1 MVMPVHLFTY
11 LMRSVW
17 PLRLFYRPTIALRK
31 ALGFYLSALAAL
43 AMLSTPAHGLMGMQ
57 QARAVTLCTAQG
69 MMTVWM
75 NEADTQADHDFNDLK
90 LKASQQ
96 CLSCLIHLP
105 NVSPPTHTPSFS
117 FVPTQHHVALE
128 PSVVDI
134 ATPQWRWVSPRA
146 PPLSL
151 NNRFAS

>member
-1 MVMPVHLFTY
+1 MVMTVHLFTY
-11 LMRSVW
+11 LMRPAW
-17 PLRLFYRPTIALRK
+17 PLRLFYRPAIVLRK
-31 ALGFYLSALAAL
+31 TLGFYLSVLAAL
-43 AMLSTPAHGLMGMQ
+43 TMLSTPAHGLIGTQ

-75 NEADTQADHDFNDLK
+75 DETDHQAGHDFADLK

-105 NVSPPTHTPSFS
+105 NIAPPAHASALS
-117 FVPTQHHVALE
+117 FVPTQHHAALE

-134 ATPQWRWVSPRA
+134 ATPQWRWASPRA
-146 PPLSL
+146 PPV
-151 NNRFAS
+151 

>member
-1 MVMPVHLFTY
+1 MCPA
-11 LMRSVW
+11 W
-17 PLRLFYRPTIALRK
+17 PLRLLYRPAIVLRK
-31 ALGFYLSALAAL
+31 TLGFYLSVLAVL
-43 AMLSTPAHGLMGMQ
+43 TMLSTPAHGLMSLQ

-75 NEADTQADHDFNDLK
+75 DEADHQAGQDFGDLK

-105 NVSPPTHTPSFS
+105 NVAPPTHASTLS
-117 FVPTQHHVALE
+117 FVPTQHHAALE

-134 ATPQWRWVSPRA
+134 ATPQWRWANPRA
-146 PPLSL
+146 PPFSL
-151 NNRFAS
+151 NDRFAS

>member
-1 MVMPVHLFTY
+1 MVMTVHLFTY
-11 LMRSVW
+11 LMRPAW
-17 PLRLFYRPTIALRK
+17 PLRLFYHPALALRK
-31 ALGFYLSALAAL
+31 TLGFYLSVLALL
-43 AMLSTPAHGLMGMQ
+43 TMLSTPAHGLIGTQ

-75 NEADTQADHDFNDLK
+75 NETDHQAGHDFADLK

-105 NVSPPTHTPSFS
+105 NIAPPAHASALS
-117 FVPTQHHVALE
+117 FVPTQHHAALE

-134 ATPQWRWVSPRA
+134 ATPQWRWASPRA
-146 PPLSL
+146 PPV
-151 NNRFAS
+151 

>member
-1 MVMPVHLFTY
+1 MLPI
-11 LMRSVW
+11 W
-17 PLRLFYRPTIALRK
+17 PLRLFDHPALALRK
-31 ALGFYLSALAAL
+31 TLGFYLSVLALL
-43 AMLSTPAHGLMGMQ
+43 TMLSTPAHGLIGTQ

-75 NEADTQADHDFNDLK
+75 DEADHQAGHDFADLK

-105 NVSPPTHTPSFS
+105 NIAPPAHASALS
-117 FVPTQHHVALE
+117 FVPTQHHAALE

-134 ATPQWRWVSPRA
+134 ATPQWRWASPRA
-146 PPLSL
+146 PPV
-151 NNRFAS
+151 

>member
-1 MVMPVHLFTY
+1 
-11 LMRSVW
+11 MRPIW
-17 PLRLFYRPTIALRK
+17 PLRLFDHPALTLRK
-31 ALGFYLSALAAL
+31 TLGFYLSVLALL
-43 AMLSTPAHGLMGMQ
+43 TMLSTPAHGLIGTQ

-75 NEADTQADHDFNDLK
+75 DETDHQAGHDFADLK

-105 NVSPPTHTPSFS
+105 NIAPPAHASALS
-117 FVPTQHHVALE
+117 FVPTQHHAALE

-134 ATPQWRWVSPRA
+134 ATPQWRWASPRA
-146 PPLSL
+146 PPV
-151 NNRFAS
+151 

>member
-1 MVMPVHLFTY
+1 
-11 LMRSVW
+11 MRPIW
-17 PLRLFYRPTIALRK
+17 PLRLFDHPALALRK
-31 ALGFYLSALAAL
+31 TLGFYLSLLALL
-43 AMLSTPAHGLMGMQ
+43 TMLSTPAHGLIGAQ

-75 NEADTQADHDFNDLK
+75 DEADHQAGHDFADLK

-105 NVSPPTHTPSFS
+105 NIAPPAHASALS
-117 FVPTQHHVALE
+117 FVPTQHHAALE

-134 ATPQWRWVSPRA
+134 ATPQWRWASPRA
-146 PPLSL
+146 PPV
-151 NNRFAS
+151 

>member
-1 MVMPVHLFTY
+1 MCPA
-11 LMRSVW
+11 W
-17 PLRLFYRPTIALRK
+17 PLRLPYRPAIVLRK
-31 ALGFYLSALAAL
+31 TLGFYLSVLAVL
-43 AMLSTPAHGLMGMQ
+43 TMLSTPAHGLMSLQ

-75 NEADTQADHDFNDLK
+75 DEADHQAGQDFGDLK

-105 NVSPPTHTPSFS
+105 NVAPPTHASTLS
-117 FVPTQHHVALE
+117 FVPTQHHAALE

-134 ATPQWRWVSPRA
+134 ATPQWRWANPRA
-146 PPLSL
+146 PPFSL
-151 NNRFAS
+151 NDRFAS

>member
-1 MVMPVHLFTY
+1 MVMTVHLFTY
-11 LMRSVW
+11 LMRPAW
-17 PLRLFYRPTIALRK
+17 PLRLFYRPAIVLRK
-31 ALGFYLSALAAL
+31 TLGFYLSVLAVL
-43 AMLSTPAHGLMGMQ
+43 TMLSTPAHGLIGTQ

-75 NEADTQADHDFNDLK
+75 DETDHQAGHDFADLK

-105 NVSPPTHTPSFS
+105 NIAPPAHASALS
-117 FVPTQHHVALE
+117 FVPTQHHAALE

-134 ATPQWRWVSPRA
+134 ATPQWRWASPRA
-146 PPLSL
+146 PPV
-151 NNRFAS
+151 

>member
-1 MVMPVHLFTY
+1 MVMTVHLFTY
-11 LMRSVW
+11 LMRPAW
-17 PLRLFYRPTIALRK
+17 PLRLFYRPAIVLRK
-31 ALGFYLSALAAL
+31 TLGFYLSVLAAL
-43 AMLSTPAHGLMGMQ
+43 TMLSTPAHGLMSMQ

-75 NEADTQADHDFNDLK
+75 NEADTQTGHDFTDLE

-105 NVSPPTHTPSFS
+105 NIAPPAHASALS
-117 FVPTQHHVALE
+117 FVPTQHHAALE

-134 ATPQWRWVSPRA
+134 ATPQWRWASPRA
-146 PPLSL
+146 PPV
-151 NNRFAS
+151 

>member
-1 MVMPVHLFTY
+1 MCP
-11 LMRSVW
+11 VW
-17 PLRLFYRPTIALRK
+17 PLRLLYRPAIVLRK
-31 ALGFYLSALAAL
+31 TLGFYLSVLAVL
-43 AMLSTPAHGLMGMQ
+43 TMLSTPAHGLMSLQ

-75 NEADTQADHDFNDLK
+75 DEADHQAGQDFGDLK

-105 NVSPPTHTPSFS
+105 NVAPPTHASTLS
-117 FVPTQHHVALE
+117 FVPTQHHAALE

-134 ATPQWRWVSPRA
+134 ATPQWRWANPRA
-146 PPLSL
+146 PPFSL
-151 NNRFAS
+151 NDRFAS

>member
-1 MVMPVHLFTY
+1 MVMTVHLFTY
-11 LMRSVW
+11 LMRPAW
-17 PLRLFYRPTIALRK
+17 PLRLFYRPAIVLRK
-31 ALGFYLSALAAL
+31 TLGFYLSVLALL
-43 AMLSTPAHGLMGMQ
+43 TMLSTPAHGLIGTQ

-75 NEADTQADHDFNDLK
+75 DETDHQAGHDFADLK

-105 NVSPPTHTPSFS
+105 NIAPPAHASALS
-117 FVPTQHHVALE
+117 FVPTQHHAALE

-134 ATPQWRWVSPRA
+134 ATPQWRWASPRA
-146 PPLSL
+146 PPV
-151 NNRFAS
+151 

>member
-1 MVMPVHLFTY
+1 MCPA
-11 LMRSVW
+11 W
-17 PLRLFYRPTIALRK
+17 PLRLFYRPAIVLRK
-31 ALGFYLSALAAL
+31 TLGFYLSVLAVL
-43 AMLSTPAHGLMGMQ
+43 TMLSTPAHGLMSLQ

-75 NEADTQADHDFNDLK
+75 DEADHQAGQDFGDLK

-105 NVSPPTHTPSFS
+105 NIAPPAHASALS
-117 FVPTQHHVALE
+117 FVPTQHHAALE

-134 ATPQWRWVSPRA
+134 ATPQWRWASPRA
-146 PPLSL
+146 PPV
-151 NNRFAS
+151 